1 MKNKLVE
8 IENDNFFLKFIQN
21 KNVDKKDKNFTF
33 GICQFKNN
41 KVVAFKYEFSLIYS
55 FDDIINYLRNKC
67 ELVFELTK
75 HKILLSNKDDL
86 FYEEKM
92 NKNMLKSFEV
102 ANFIT
107 SIPNTVQSYLKCDEM
122 LQMYTKFAIQS
133 KINFFSNI
141 SNIIPNEDNF
151 SLLNSNIEKFKTI
164 LDKETITYS
173 KNNEYEQLSK
183 SISIFLEEAKK
194 QYGNII
200 NFIIGQKP
208 NFNFTLKNN
217 QNSFY
222 SKENEYISIVSQKRN
237 LQITFSPFNLKLIF
251 PSKKEIYILYK
262 NPNEFSIQSPGTFQ
276 IIYHPNYIF
285 CGLIKDRTKYFG
297 IEKQKNF
304 TYIGYYKDE
313 LFNGYGII
321 ISLLHIYRGNF
332 IKSSKNDKNCKIFL
346 KNHLYEGGIEKNE
359 LNGKGKYIIE
369 NDNVIEGNFSHGN
382 IEGEVKFTFE
392 NGDTYGGNVSNKSKK
407 GKWIYYSKE
416 NKIELCAVFDQNNNE
431 ITYDY

>member
-41 KVVAFKYEFSLIYS
+41 KGVAFKYEFSLIYS

-102 ANFIT
+102 TNFIT
-107 SIPNTVQSYLKCDEM
+107 SIPNTVQSYLKCDAM

-164 LDKETITYS
+164 LDKETIT
-173 KNNEYEQLSK
+173 
-183 SISIFLEEAKK
+183 F
-194 QYGNII
+194 
-200 NFIIGQKP
+200 
-208 NFNFTLKNN
+208 
-217 QNSFY
+217 
-222 SKENEYISIVSQKRN
+222 
-237 LQITFSPFNLKLIF
+237 
-251 PSKKEIYILYK
+251 
-262 NPNEFSIQSPGTFQ
+262 
-276 IIYHPNYIF
+276 
-285 CGLIKDRTKYFG
+285 
-297 IEKQKNF
+297 
-304 TYIGYYKDE
+304 
-313 LFNGYGII
+313 
-321 ISLLHIYRGNF
+321 
-332 IKSSKNDKNCKIFL
+332 
-346 KNHLYEGGIEKNE
+346 
-359 LNGKGKYIIE
+359 
-369 NDNVIEGNFSHGN
+369 
-382 IEGEVKFTFE
+382 
-392 NGDTYGGNVSNKSKK
+392 
-407 GKWIYYSKE
+407 
-416 NKIELCAVFDQNNNE
+416 
-431 ITYDY
+431 

>member
-21 KNVDKKDKNFTF
+21 KNVDKKDKNFDF

-41 KVVAFKYEFSLIYS
+41 KVVAFKYVFSLIYS
-55 FDDIINYLRNKC
+55 FDDIINHLRNKC

-75 HKILLSNKDDL
+75 HKIILSNKDDL

-92 NKNMLKSFEV
+92 NKNMLKSFEIT
-102 ANFIT
+102 NFIT

-122 LQMYTKFAIQS
+122 LQMYTKFAVQS
-133 KINFFSNI
+133 KINFFSNV
-141 SNIIPNEDNF
+141 SKIIPNEDNF
-151 SLLNSNIEKFKTI
+151 SLLNSNIEKFHTR
-164 LDKETITYS
+164 LVKETITYS
-173 KNNEYEQLSK
+173 KNKEYEQLSD
-183 SISIFLEEAKK
+183 SISFFLEEAKK

-208 NFNFTLKNN
+208 NFSFTLKNN
-217 QNSFY
+217 QNLFY

-237 LQITFSPFNLKLIF
+237 LQITFSPFSLKLIF
-251 PSKKEIYILYK
+251 PSKKEIYIIYK
-262 NPNEFSIQSPGTFQ
+262 NPNEFSVQSPGTFQ

-285 CGLIKDRTKYFG
+285 CGLIKCQTKYFG

-313 LFNGYGII
+313 LFDGYGII
-321 ISLLHIYRGNF
+321 ISVLHIYRGNF

-369 NDNVIEGNFSHGN
+369 NDNVIEGNFRHGD

-392 NGDTYGGNVSNKSKK
+392 NGDTYEGNVSNKSKK

-416 NKIELCAVFDQNNNE
+416 NKNALYAVFDQKNNE
-431 ITYDY
+431 ITYNY